1 MNLPNLSVFG
11 VFSER
16 SSRWTATL
24 AIAATL
30 STVALELPAK
40 AGTIRHDR
48 SDWQYRSLAN
58 SFSSVGFLSAR
69 NRARGWSCSGTL
81 IARSYVLTAA
91 HCVEQPMGGILTQG
105 TFSLG
110 NQAYRVNRV
119 SILNDWFTTGRNFGL
134 GVDIAVMS
142 LAGSVWN
149 ANPAMLYTSRDEDL
163 KLGTYVGYG
172 MTGTGLTGATQ
183 AGGVKRAGQNT
194 MGVGTR
200 LGYSDR
206 VLISD
211 FDDPRLANWY
221 DPLSRPQNLE
231 YQIAPGDSG
240 GGMFIDGRVAGV
252 NSFGSSTDG
261 RTDDDYGDI
270 SGSVRVSS
278 WVNWIRGAANA
289 LARIE
294 GRPAPQILGSA
305 GVTSTGQGWN
315 RQANGSLED
324 QYNEFDE
331 DYMVEYLADEGFEQY
346 AEGEIFDGER
356 LRDDAKDVPE
366 PGLAVGLA
374 LLATVGWYSR
384 RRRQTAA

>member
-1 MNLPNLSVFG
+1 MNLLQNSVFK
-11 VFSER
+11 VFNESR
-16 SSRWTATL
+16 SRWTATL

-58 SFSSVGFLSAR
+58 SFSSVGYLSAR
-69 NRARGWSCSGTL
+69 NNAGGWGCSGTL

-91 HCVEQPMGGILTQG
+91 HCVENRSGGFLTQG
-105 TFSLG
+105 TFWLG
-110 NQAYRVNRV
+110 NQSYSVNRV
-119 SILNDWFTTGRNFGL
+119 GVLNDWFTSGRNLGL
-134 GVDIAVMS
+134 GVDVAVMS
-142 LAGSVWN
+142 LTRSAWN
-149 ANPAMLYTSRDEDL
+149 ANPATLYTSRDEDL

-172 MTGTGLTGATQ
+172 MTGTGLTGYNQ

-194 MGVGTR
+194 MGIGTR
-200 LGYSDR
+200 LNFSDR
-206 VLISD
+206 VLVSD

-231 YQIAPGDSG
+231 YQLAPGDSG

-252 NSFGSSTDG
+252 HSFISSRDG
-261 RTDDDYGDI
+261 RTDGDYGDF
-270 SGSVRVSS
+270 SASVRVSTWS
-278 WVNWIRGAANA
+278 NWIRGAANF
-289 LARIE
+289 LASLD
-294 GRPAPQILGSA
+294 GRSAPQIAGSA

-315 RQANGSLED
+315 HQANAPLAD
-324 QYNEFDE
+324 QYNWFD
-331 DYMVEYLADEGFEQY
+331 DRYSVELIADEGFEQY
-346 AEGEIFDGER
+346 SVGRVFDGER
-356 LRDDAKDVPE
+356 LRDEAKDVPE
-366 PGLAVGLA
+366 PGLGVGLA